1 MRTLYYLLLFNNGTY
16 MSSMQMRNYFVHT
29 CVIQH
34 LYDHPIVFS
43 LGIVTYRIIYT
54 AFNQYIHTCLII
66 WQKIK
71 NYKQVN
77 FANNIFS
84 ENVVFPIC
92 FDQFIPTNPSYDTSS
107 KIIIGANSSRYSI
120 CRENIVGNKRKIPCQ
135 KLFSPNPVY
144 MKQ

>member
-1 MRTLYYLLLFNNGTY
+1 MRTSYYLLLFNNGTY

-34 LYDHPIVFS
+34 FYGHPVGFS
-43 LGIVTYRIIYT
+43 LGIVTQNH
-54 AFNQYIHTCLII
+54 AHCVLL
-66 WQKIK
+66 QKID

-77 FANNIFS
+77 FVNNIFS
-84 ENVVFPIC
+84 ENIVFPIC